1 MTRRAEDLW
10 RTWTHRPR
18 VRSVARLPA
27 RAPRPGTPRG
37 RRGTNTNRLAHA
49 APRRRAQEQTH
60 SPAST
65 VRTQPAQGLARA
77 LDVHHP
83 TRGQTDQQPAE
94 PALRGPVTFVQRL
107 CRCGCPRAGC
117 TCGIAHEQAPRRLR
131 RGRAACPAQA
141 RLSLPLSSP
150 WARAVRLR
158 ISVDPPARDRRR
170 PPTGACASRAAA
182 LLEVGI
188 DTAATLT
195 PSHRGGRSSIL
206 RSHETYRTKEPTF
219 YQISGRAAPKERVAF
234 AGSCSMARPGLEPG
248 TPRFSVVCSTS

>member
-170 PPTGACASRAAA
+170 PPDRRLRIAGSSAA
-182 LLEVGI
+182 
-188 DTAATLT
+188 
-195 PSHRGGRSSIL
+195 RGGDRH
-206 RSHETYRTKEPTF
+206 RCDTHPKPP
-219 YQISGRAAPKERVAF
+219 GRAILDLAVTRDLPDQGTHVLPDIWPRSTERKGGF
-234 AGSCSMARPGLEPG
+234 CRKLFNGETG
-248 TPRFSVVCSTS
+248 T